1 MDFGV
6 LITDFSGAFRREYFL
21 PDEAGCD
28 APFEPDFEVLDFTS
42 LEGVKSYCDEASA
55 AEISRRISPFR
66 FPSEK
71 WREYPVHIIDTGEY
85 HYMSKLFTDSID
97 VPYTL
102 LMIDNHTDLQ
112 EPAFGGILSCGGW
125 LRESMLSS
133 RTLQKVLLAGPE
145 GRIAFYE
152 RRHAP
157 AVSSATPAS
166 AYVVSFAI
174 PSAPSVIPSEVK
186 ESLPSGIFP
195 LAIGEFS
202 LIAEAPLTVEGL
214 KNICSNDL
222 GPALYVSID
231 KDVMSKESYLTD
243 WSQGTL
249 SLAELKSL
257 LFAVLHR
264 LFSGDTLSASIANG
278 LTTARLLGIDIC
290 GGLSPQHPTL
300 TCDASLNRRTDLA
313 LLSALTD

>member
-97 VPYTL
+97 IPYTL

-125 LRESMLSS
+125 LRESMLTSG
-133 RTLQKVLLAGPE
+133 TLRQVLLAGPE
-145 GRIAFYE
+145 GRIALYE
-152 RRHAP
+152 R
-157 AVSSATPAS
+157 SAE
-166 AYVVSFAI
+166 
-174 PSAPSVIPSEVK
+174 SVIPCEAK

-195 LAIGEFS
+195 PAIGEFS

-222 GPALYVSID
+222 GRALYVSID

-257 LFAVLHR
+257 LIAVLHR
-264 LFSGDTLSASIANG
+264 LFSGDTLSVSIANG

-290 GGLSPQHPTL
+290 GGLSPQHPAL
-300 TCDASLNRRTDLA
+300 TCDTSLNRHTDLA